1 MMRIGDQ
8 SILPRS
14 TRLMMAGRGMVI
26 ATGQFFAALRSRI
39 TSFSNYLVFARPLVA
54 ASERQE
60 GET

>member
-1 MMRIGDQ
+1 
-8 SILPRS
+8 
-14 TRLMMAGRGMVI
+14 MMAGRGMVI